1 MQAPGCGVSIDDP
14 DACARRHRIAVRCS
28 RRRSIFFIN
37 VPFGLAGW
45 WLATHHAVPRSFA
58 RWPAGLRCSAA
69 VYFQVRVVLCCPAVA
84 PGGRGS
90 TGLGVCRSSQCLVP
104 AGQPEGMACRRVVA
118 AVMSAAQ
125 GHRLARRSRRRRPLR
140 ASRREHR
147 HALAPC
153 RFCVLRM
160 DWIEAAVPVQVG
172 GSACVLSESIHH
184 SA

>member
-1 MQAPGCGVSIDDP
+1 VTGPDD
-14 DACARRHRIAVRCS
+14 DRRGRRAGS
-28 RRRSIFFIN
+28 R
-37 VPFGLAGW
+37 LAGETNASAR
-45 WLATHHAVPRSFA
+45 LRGKHRRPRCLRAPSPHRGPMLVPRSFA

-90 TGLGVCRSSQCLVP
+90 TGLGVCLSSQCLVP

-140 ASRREHR
+140 ARRREHR
-147 HALAPC
+147 HALAPEH

-160 DWIEAAVPVQVG
+160 DWIEAAVPVQIRRIFLAGPRAG
-172 GSACVLSESIHH
+172 GPARN
-184 SA
+184 